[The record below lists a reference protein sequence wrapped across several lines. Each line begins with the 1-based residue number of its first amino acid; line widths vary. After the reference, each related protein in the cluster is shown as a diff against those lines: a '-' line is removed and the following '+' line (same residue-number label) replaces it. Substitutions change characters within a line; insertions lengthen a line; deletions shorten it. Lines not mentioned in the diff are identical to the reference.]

1 MRRLYDL
8 CGNVFLMV
16 EHRRLKAAHIRK
28 WKHANQNIVEC
39 KKIKT
44 LNMNSTA
51 VIRYINNG

>member
-39 KKIKT
+39 KKIKDT
-44 LNMNSTA
+44 KYEQYSRNSL
-51 VIRYINNG
+51 YK